1 MVRIGII
8 GIGFMGMIHYYGI
21 RKVSGAEVTAICT
34 RDPKKLDGDWT
45 SIQGNFGPR
54 GSIEDLSHLQ
64 KYNRIEDLLADPDI
78 DLVDICLPVQLHR
91 EVSIAAL
98 EAGKH
103 VLVEKPISI
112 RLDDATEMVE
122 VGKASGRNFMVAHV
136 LPFFAE
142 FAYAKNVVESGDYGQ
157 LLGAH
162 FKRIT
167 SKPVETYDLEEVERS
182 GGPGIDL
189 HIHDTHFIQL
199 LCGVPDAV
207 FSRGTLVSENLVTS
221 LTTQYIYRDKDL
233 SISCSSGGMSQSG
246 RAFTHGFEIY
256 LEKATLLY
264 EFATLGGQAVTSM
277 PLTLLTEAGEVQ
289 QVDLGETGPIDA
301 FTGEIQY
308 AVDAIESGSEPT
320 ALSAVGA
327 RDALSLC
334 YKEAESVKTGQIV
347 SVS

>member
-1 MVRIGII
+1 
-8 GIGFMGMIHYYGI
+8 MGMIHYYGI
-21 RKVSGAEVTAICT
+21 KKVSGAEVVAICT

-54 GSIEDLSHLQ
+54 GGIEDLSRLE
-64 KYNRIEDLLADPDI
+64 KYNRIEDLLADQGV
-78 DLVDICLPVQLHR
+78 DLIDICLPVQLHKS
-91 EVSIAAL
+91 VSIAAL

-112 RLDDATEMVE
+112 RLDDAAEMVE
-122 VGKASGRNFMVAHV
+122 IGKASGKHFMVAHV

-142 FAYAKNVVESGDYGQ
+142 FAYAKNALESGDYGQ

-162 FKRIT
+162 FKRVT
-167 SKPVETYDLEEVERS
+167 SKSKKTYDLEEVEKS

-199 LCGVPDAV
+199 LCGMPDAV
-207 FSRGTLVSENLVTS
+207 FSQGLLAAGDFAES
-221 LTTQYIYRDKDL
+221 LTTQYVYNNRDV

-246 RAFTHGFEIY
+246 RAFSHGFEIY
-256 LEKATLLY
+256 LERATLLY
-264 EFATLGGQAVTSM
+264 EFATLGGQPATST
-277 PLTLLTEAGEVQ
+277 PLTLLTETGEVQ

-301 FTGEIQY
+301 FTDEIQY
-308 AVDAIESGSEPT
+308 AVDAIRGGYEPT

-327 RDALSLC
+327 RDALALC
-334 YKEAESVKTGQIV
+334 YKEAESIKTGQIV

>member
-8 GIGFMGMIHYYGI
+8 GIGFMGMIHYYGV
-21 RKVSGAEVTAICT
+21 RKVSGAEVVAICT
-34 RDPKKLDGDWT
+34 RDPKKLEGDWS

-54 GSIEDLSHLQ
+54 GGIEDLSHLRR
-64 KYNRIEDLLADPDI
+64 YNRIEDFLADPDI
-78 DLVDICLPVQLHR
+78 DMVDICLPVQLHKT
-91 EVSIAAL
+91 VSIAAL

-122 VGKASGRNFMVAHV
+122 AGKASGRHFMVAHV

-142 FAYAKNVVESGDYGQ
+142 FAYAKNALERGDYGQ

-162 FKRIT
+162 FKRVT
-167 SKPVETYDLEEVERS
+167 SKPKKVYDLEELKRS

-189 HIHDTHFIQL
+189 HIHDTHFVQL
-199 LCGVPDAV
+199 LCGMPDAV
-207 FSRGTLVSENLVTS
+207 FSQGTLVTDNLATS
-221 LTTQYIYRDKDL
+221 LTTQYIYNDRNL

-246 RAFTHGFEIY
+246 RAFSHGFEIY

-264 EFATLGGQAVTSM
+264 EFATLSGQAVTSM
-277 PLTLLTEAGEVQ
+277 PLTLLTEAGAVQ

-301 FTGEIQY
+301 FTDEIQY
-308 AVDAIESGSEPT
+308 AVNAIESGSEPT

-327 RDALSLC
+327 RDALALC
-334 YKEAESVKTGQIV
+334 YKEAESVKTGQII

>member
-21 RKVSGAEVTAICT
+21 RKVSGAEVVAICT
-34 RDPKKLDGDWT
+34 RDPKKLEGDWT

-54 GSIEDLSHLQ
+54 GGIEDLSHLQ
-64 KYNRIEDLLADPDI
+64 KYNRNEDLLADPDI
-78 DLVDICLPVQLHR
+78 DMVDICLPVQLHR

-122 VGKASGRNFMVAHV
+122 VGKASGRHFMVAHV

-142 FAYAKNVVESGDYGQ
+142 FAYAKNVVESGDYGH
-157 LLGAH
+157 LHAAH
-162 FKRIT
+162 FKRVT
-167 SKPVETYDLEEVERS
+167 SKPSEAHDLVEVERS

-207 FSRGTLVSENLVTS
+207 FSQGTLATDDLATS
-221 LTTQYIYRDKDL
+221 LTTQYIYHDKDH

-246 RAFTHGFEIY
+246 RAFSHGFEIF

-264 EFATLGGQAVTSM
+264 EFATLGGQPATSM
-277 PLTLLTEAGEVQ
+277 PLTLLTEAGEVE

-301 FTGEIQY
+301 FTDEIQY

-320 ALSAVGA
+320 ALSGVGA
-327 RDALSLC
+327 RDALALC
-334 YKEAESVKTGQIV
+334 YKEAESVRTGQIV

>member
-1 MVRIGII
+1 MVRIGIV
-8 GIGFMGMIHYYGI
+8 GIGFMGMIHYYGT
-21 RKVSGAEVTAICT
+21 RKVSGAEVVAICT
-34 RDPKKLDGDWT
+34 RDPKKLEGDWT

-54 GSIEDLSHLQ
+54 GSVEDLSHVR
-64 KYNRIEDLLADPDI
+64 KYDRIEDLLADPDI

-122 VGKASGRNFMVAHV
+122 VGKASGRHFMVAHV

-142 FAYAKNVVESGDYGQ
+142 FAYAKNAVESGGYGQ
-157 LLGAH
+157 LRGAH
-162 FKRIT
+162 FKRVT
-167 SKPVETYDLEEVERS
+167 SKPKETYDLEEVERS

-207 FSRGTLVSENLVTS
+207 FSQGMLATDDLATS
-221 LTTQYIYRDKDL
+221 LTTQYIYNDKNL

-256 LEKATLLY
+256 LEKVTLLY

-277 PLTLLTEAGEVQ
+277 PLTLLTEEGEVQ

-301 FTGEIQY
+301 FTDEIQY
-308 AVDAIESGSEPT
+308 AVDAIECGSEPT

-327 RDALSLC
+327 SDALVLC
-334 YKEAESVKTGQIV
+334 YKEAESIKTGQIV